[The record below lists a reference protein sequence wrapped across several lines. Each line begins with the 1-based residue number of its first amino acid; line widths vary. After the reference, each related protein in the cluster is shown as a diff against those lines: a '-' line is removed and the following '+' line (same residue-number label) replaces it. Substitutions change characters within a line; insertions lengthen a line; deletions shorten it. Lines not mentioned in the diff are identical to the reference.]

1 MAAFTGSN
9 DEIMINIFLNEKDNL
24 NIQDENGNTALH
36 NLIIQANGS
45 DEYDLAL
52 LTMLNYG
59 ADPDLE
65 NNDGETPK
73 ELFRKTREDAIEFYD
88 NLLIDLFDDKIDEV
102 HKSPILYCLVSRFI
116 PDDII
121 TPEDTKEN
129 IEGED
134 N

>member
-9 DEIMINIFLNEKDNL
+9 DEIMINILLKEKDNL
-24 NIQDENGNTALH
+24 NAQDENGNTPLH
-36 NLIIQANGS
+36 NLIILGDGS

-73 ELFRKTREDAIEFYD
+73 DLFRKTREDAMEFYD

-121 TPEDTKEN
+121 VPEDTRE
-129 IEGED
+129 ED
-134 N
+134 DE

>member
-1 MAAFTGSN
+1 MASFIGSN
-9 DEIMINIFLNEKDNL
+9 DEIMISILLKEKDNL
-24 NIQDENGNTALH
+24 NVQDENGNTPLH
-36 NLIIQANGS
+36 NLIILGNGS

-59 ADPDLE
+59 ADPDLQ

-73 ELFRKTREDAIEFYD
+73 ELFRKTREDAMEFYD

-116 PDDII
+116 PEDII
-121 TPEDTKEN
+121 VPEDTREEDKE
-129 IEGED
+129 
-134 N
+134 

>member
-9 DEIMINIFLNEKDNL
+9 DEIMISILLKEKDNL
-24 NIQDENGNTALH
+24 NVQDENGNTPLH
-36 NLIIQANGS
+36 NLIIQAAGS

-73 ELFRKTREDAIEFYD
+73 ELFRKTREDAMEFYD

-102 HKSPILYCLVSRFI
+102 HKSPILYCLLSRFI

-121 TPEDTKEN
+121 VPEDTRE
-129 IEGED
+129 ED
-134 N
+134 DE

>member
-9 DEIMINIFLNEKDNL
+9 DEIMINILLKEKDNL
-24 NIQDENGNTALH
+24 NVQDENGNSALH
-36 NLIIQANGS
+36 NLIILGNGS
-45 DEYDLAL
+45 DEYDLSL

-73 ELFRKTREDAIEFYD
+73 DLFRKTREDAMEFYD

-121 TPEDTKEN
+121 VPEDTRE
-129 IEGED
+129 ED
-134 N
+134 DE